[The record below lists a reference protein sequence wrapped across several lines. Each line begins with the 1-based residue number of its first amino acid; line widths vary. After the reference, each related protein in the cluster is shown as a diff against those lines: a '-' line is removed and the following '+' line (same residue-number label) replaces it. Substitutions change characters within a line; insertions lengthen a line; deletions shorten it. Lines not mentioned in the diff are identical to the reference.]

1 MNSPAHVSAGV
12 QTGISKLRNGGVIAF
27 PTDTLYALA
36 ADATNDDAVRRVY
49 QNKGR
54 EDGKPLPLLVSD
66 LAMAREVAELS
77 PAAISLAARF
87 WPGGLTM
94 VLRRKAG
101 FDSLALAGGDTVAL
115 RAPDHPIAR
124 AIIAGLGR
132 PVTGTSAN
140 RSGGP
145 DPVTADDVRREL
157 EGQVDFVVDGGACP
171 TAQPST
177 IVNCTADPPSVLRE
191 GAVSAEAVREAL
203 EAPASR

>member
-1 MNSPAHVSAGV
+1 MNSPAHVSADV

-27 PTDTLYALA
+27 PTDTLHALA

-66 LAMAREVAELS
+66 LAMARHVAELT
-77 PAAISLAARF
+77 PAASVLAACF
-87 WPGGLTM
+87 WPGGLTI

-115 RAPDHPIAR
+115 RAPDHAIAR

-145 DPVTADDVRREL
+145 DPATADDVRREL
-157 EGQVDFVVDGGACP
+157 GAKVDFVIDGGACP
-171 TAQPST
+171 GARPST
-177 IVNCTADPPSVLRE
+177 IVDCTVDPPIVLRQ
-191 GAVSAEAVREAL
+191 GAIPESEVRAAL
-203 EAPASR
+203 AQARGR